1 MSVALHDQAPHITD
15 REREVLFWLT
25 EGKTAAEI
33 GTILTISYI
42 TVNQHI
48 RNAKDKFGVYKDTAL
63 VAKAIRSGIIQ

>member
-1 MSVALHDQAPHITD
+1 MSVAPSIHITP
-15 REREVLFWLT
+15 REAEVLHWIA

-48 RNAKDKFGVYKDTAL
+48 RNAKGKFGVYKDTAL
-63 VAKAIRSGIIQ
+63 VAQAFRSGIIS

>member
-1 MSVALHDQAPHITD
+1 MNSVPRIHITP
-15 REREVLFWLT
+15 REMEVLHWIA

-48 RNAKDKFGVYKDTAL
+48 RNTKEKFGVYKDTAL
-63 VAKAIRSGIIQ
+63 VAKALRSGIIQ

>member
-1 MSVALHDQAPHITD
+1 MSVATDIHITP
-15 REREVLFWLT
+15 REMEVLHWMA

-48 RNAKDKFGVYKDTAL
+48 RNAKDKFGVFKDTAL
-63 VAKAIRSGIIQ
+63 VAKAFRHHVIS

>member
-1 MSVALHDQAPHITD
+1 MSVAPDVHITP
-15 REREVLFWLT
+15 REMEVLHWMA

-48 RNAKDKFGVYKDTAL
+48 RNAKEKFGVFKDTAL
-63 VAKAIRSGIIQ
+63 VAKAFRHHVIT